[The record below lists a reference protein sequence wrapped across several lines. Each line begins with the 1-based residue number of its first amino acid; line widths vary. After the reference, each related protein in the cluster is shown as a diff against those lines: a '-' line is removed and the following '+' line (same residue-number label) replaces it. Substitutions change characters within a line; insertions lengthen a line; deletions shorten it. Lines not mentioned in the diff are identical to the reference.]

1 MIIKIIHSGIIV
13 ILSLEAILPIASI
26 QEENDCWIFILPV

>member
-13 ILSLEAILPIASI
+13 MKSLEAILLILSI
-26 QEENDCWIFILPV
+26 QEENYCWIFILPV